1 VDDFHALTNVH
12 QRDLYT
18 YSPQEVEEF
27 RLKILQKRFND
38 LKDKVGALR
47 KLAEIQGVSEIKTLD
62 DAAPVLFQHTVYK
75 SYPMPFLEKSRF
87 DALTKWF
94 DQLTAHDLSGIDASG
109 CKLVEDWLN
118 LLDRQTGL
126 KPIHTTG
133 TSGKLSFLP
142 RAKKDWKI
150 QIRFTLTRWQG
161 MPGERDISF
170 DLDNPGFRLP
180 IIQPGY
186 QRGYYMA
193 QRLMD
198 EQIALIGD
206 PDRVESLYGDEV
218 LSPDVLSLAGRV
230 ATAEA
235 KGELDKLVI
244 EPALLQKFKESQEKA
259 RNKETMDAEFF
270 DRVLNR
276 FAGQRVMIGNTVP
289 QLYA

>member
-1 VDDFHALTNVH
+1 YLKQPRTHQPEVERDNMNSPANTDAIKKPLVSYVDDFHALTNVH

-118 LLDRQTGL
+118 LL
-126 KPIHTTG
+126 
-133 TSGKLSFLP
+133 
-142 RAKKDWKI
+142 
-150 QIRFTLTRWQG
+150 
-161 MPGERDISF
+161 
-170 DLDNPGFRLP
+170 
-180 IIQPGY
+180 
-186 QRGYYMA
+186 
-193 QRLMD
+193 
-198 EQIALIGD
+198 
-206 PDRVESLYGDEV
+206 
-218 LSPDVLSLAGRV
+218 
-230 ATAEA
+230 
-235 KGELDKLVI
+235 
-244 EPALLQKFKESQEKA
+244 
-259 RNKETMDAEFF
+259 
-270 DRVLNR
+270 
-276 FAGQRVMIGNTVP
+276 
-289 QLYA
+289 